1 MALPSPGQRTKK
13 LTPVHAILERLASID
28 KNDGHLIVVLPP
40 QFGVGIDV
48 YRTPLKIGL
57 ALEPGKCLLDYIAEM
72 TSITRIHHHVVHRES
87 LNANTNLAVVIDRME
102 LEHEWKSLLQGL
114 G

>member
-1 MALPSPGQRTKK
+1 LVLPFPGQRPKK

-28 KNDGHLIVVLPP
+28 KNYGHLVVVLPP
-40 QFGVGIDV
+40 QFGIGIDV

-57 ALEPGKCLLDYIAEM
+57 ALELGKCLLNYIAEM
-72 TSITRIHHHVVHRES
+72 TSIARVHHHVVHGKS
-87 LNANTNLAVVIDRME
+87 LNANVNLGVVGIGR
-102 LEHEWKSLLQGL
+102 L